1 MKSHRWLWLFA
12 FGLALIVNPSL
23 ACSGAKSD
31 FTYSEDEMKRS
42 VLGTWQGTAVLEGE
56 TVPFSLTLEQGRGEP
71 APSAEPQCAS
81 RSFVKPASACL
92 AQSRMPVVGMLT
104 SEHPRLNGAVD
115 GAFVAYRTLDEVEV
129 ALHVE
134 SGAVLNGRVE
144 DEAVREGRV
153 EGPLPGA
160 FALQRP

>member
-1 MKSHRWLWLFA
+1 MKSRRWLWLGA
-12 FGLALIVNPSL
+12 FGLALIVNPAL

-56 TVPFSLTLEQGRGEP
+56 TVPFSLTLEQGRGAP
-71 APSAEPQCAS
+71 APSADPQCAS
-81 RSFVKPASACL
+81 RSFVKPAAACL
-92 AQSRMPVVGMLT
+92 ALSRMPVVGLLT

-115 GAFVAYRTLDEVEV
+115 GAFVAYRTLDEVEL

-134 SGAVLNGRVE
+134 SGATLHGRVE
-144 DEAVREGRV
+144 DETVRDGRL